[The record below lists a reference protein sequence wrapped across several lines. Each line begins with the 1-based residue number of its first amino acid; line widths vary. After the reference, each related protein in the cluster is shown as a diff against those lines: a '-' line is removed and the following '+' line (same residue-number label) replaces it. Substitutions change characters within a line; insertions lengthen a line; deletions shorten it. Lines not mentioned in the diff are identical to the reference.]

1 MSRTSPAIKLPLEMA
16 LGESFFQRG
25 SGGAG
30 RQLADMDPPLG
41 RLLSNIGS
49 QATGMDLPP
58 GKPFEALGS
67 AIGAPGLGKS
77 INPLA
82 EAAIG
87 SSPLARWL
95 SVARQIT
102 DTRPEKTAWDKAMNL
117 GTGLRVSSLSP
128 RKLQYEQQKVLT
140 DLMKESG
147 IGRSYTSPS
156 INRLKLYGMW
166 KQGRI
171 SDEQFRRALAVQSY
185 YNKMGEGKR
194 ASSPE
199 KLAKL
204 QEYQRM

>member
-1 MSRTSPAIKLPLEMA
+1 
-16 LGESFFQRG
+16 
-25 SGGAG
+25 
-30 RQLADMDPPLG
+30 
-41 RLLSNIGS
+41 
-49 QATGMDLPP
+49 
-58 GKPFEALGS
+58 
-67 AIGAPGLGKS
+67 
-77 INPLA
+77 
-82 EAAIG
+82 
-87 SSPLARWL
+87 
-95 SVARQIT
+95 
-102 DTRPEKTAWDKAMNL
+102 MNL